1 MKTTLPNYIDEK
13 RPMLLRT
20 TDQRLLAEILN
31 TLERLIQ
38 LLSQKHDAKETQRR
52 RKQNA
57 VK

>member
-20 TDQRLLAEILN
+20 TDQRLLAEILS
-31 TLERLIQ
+31 TLERLVQ
-38 LLSQKHDAKETQRR
+38 MLSRKDDMKETQRR